1 VQLTGTRRA
10 EIAMGLVAIAIAAA
24 FLFDGRDLRPGVLE
38 PVGPGT
44 IPNATCW
51 IVIALALAMLVRTVW
66 GGGEPPG
73 AAIDAERWRDLAVL
87 VVATCAY
94 VAVLGFGLLRY
105 NIATAAFLL
114 ATILWL
120 AENRRSAL
128 PAAIAIALVLGFG
141 LDYIFRHVLVTDLP

>member
-1 VQLTGTRRA
+1 MA
-10 EIAMGLVAIAIAAA
+10 LVAIAIAAA

-66 GGGEPPG
+66 SSGEQPG
-73 AAIDAERWRDLAVL
+73 AAADGERWRDLAVL
-87 VVATCAY
+87 VVVTCAY
-94 VAVLGFGLLRY
+94 VAGLGFGLVRY
-105 NIATAAFLL
+105 SVATAVFLL

-120 AENRRSAL
+120 AEDRRRAL
-128 PAAIAIALVLGFG
+128 PAAVAAALALGFG
-141 LDYIFRHVLVTDLP
+141 LDYLFRHVLVTDLP